1 MELTAALDV
10 QTAAFDKAK
19 TEVHALKYGDV
30 SVGDIYK
37 DTDEKTLQDEIDAF
51 SSYIKK
57 SFDEG
62 TCADNKDTKKT
73 EIEALKGEIQSYVN
87 TAKAVVKVY
96 DNAAKTISD
105 IQAEIKKL
113 SDKVGN
119 GDGRYVPVYTGTEN
133 RTKISM
139 ICQLMAAS

>member
-1 MELTAALDV
+1 MNA
-10 QTAAFDKAK
+10 
-19 TEVHALKYGDV
+19 
-30 SVGDIYK
+30 
-37 DTDEKTLQDEIDAF
+37 
-51 SSYIKK
+51 
-57 SFDEG
+57 
-62 TCADNKDTKKT
+62 
-73 EIEALKGEIQSYVN
+73 
-87 TAKAVVKVY
+87 AKAVVKVY

-119 GDGRYVPVYTGTEN
+119 ATDVMYRSIPERKH